1 MRHTKLENFENLP
14 TAVIDL
20 KEAFI
25 NLINN
30 VDDNV
35 TEEKRKEFTNF
46 AKSIDEGTLDEAAFK
61 EINELSNLYIRIE
74 EKSQQIYEILIQIDG
89 CNPDYGKSW
98 APEWDKLCRKY
109 KDLIINSKRDAATL
123 SNYAKNLV
131 KKVLPVLMN
140 DKVSEKRKEKLINQI
155 KESIKNNQEKAKKNA
170 LDFDQYM
177 RDVLKFRV
185 NYNSWAQ
192 DNLVKIENL
201 KAEINKLKEE
211 ITRYDND
218 IHKTSFKIGSICGI
232 AFLGISIFVAA
243 YFAPAAL
250 LSFKYIAAGTVGTLG
265 TFGAGY
271 GCSYAVLKTKIS
283 GMKNELGKKEE
294 ELIMTLKASELSGQI
309 IEPLNEFSRITKI
322 ISKIWEVIVRCLDY
336 FLNESNYLLFLNNTP
351 GEFESLAKYWIVLAE
366 CLDRYVAEVTKVD

>member
-1 MRHTKLENFENLP
+1 MRHTNLENFENLP
-14 TAVIDL
+14 TAGKNLKEIVID
-20 KEAFI
+20 FI
-25 NLINN
+25 NN
-30 VDDNV
+30 DV
-35 TEEKRKEFTNF
+35 TEEKRKEFINF
-46 AKSIDEGTLDEAAFK
+46 VKSIDEHTLDEVVFK
-61 EINELSNLYIRIE
+61 EINELSNFYIRIE
-74 EKSQQIYEILIQIDG
+74 EKSQQIYEILIKIDG
-89 CNPDYGKSW
+89 CNPDDGKSW

-109 KDLIINSKRDAATL
+109 KYLIINSKRDAATL

-131 KKVLPVLMN
+131 KKILPILMN
-140 DKVSEKRKEKLINQI
+140 DKVSEEKKKKLINQI
-155 KESIKNNQEKAKKNA
+155 KKSIKNNQEKAINNSFN
-170 LDFDQYM
+170 FDQYI
-177 RDVLKFRV
+177 RDVQEFRV
-185 NYNSWAQ
+185 NYDRWAQ

-283 GMKNELGKKEE
+283 GMKNELGKKEK

-309 IEPLNEFSRITKI
+309 IEPLNEFSRITKT
-322 ISKIWEVIVRCLDY
+322 ISKIWDVIILCLNY
-336 FLNESNYLLFLNNTP
+336 FLNESDYLLFLNDIP
-351 GEFESLAKYWIVLAE
+351 GEFESLAKYWIVLAK
-366 CLDRYVAEVTKVD
+366 CLDRYVVE